1 MPTSKTYPKSS
12 KTFSTSGVVT
22 IIVTLLI
29 LLTAAL
35 LAGLFYLISVFE
47 YPGVERE
54 MEVED
59 DMVTIFFIPFVIV
72 LQIVVAVRVFKQRSD
87 FITISDDGV
96 TTKCAYRLWEKP
108 EKAEKQIQFFPWDEI
123 ERIGYTVIGEKKE
136 PVCLVI
142 HTIDDLYFGIP
153 LKFFRWKRIK
163 ERILLFEDCG
173 SFGDHDMFVESIA

>member
-1 MPTSKTYPKSS
+1 MTLT
-12 KTFSTSGVVT
+12 VA
-22 IIVTLLI
+22 LLI

-35 LAGLFYLISVFE
+35 FAGLFYLISVFE

-54 MEVED
+54 MEVTN
-59 DMVTIFFIPFVIV
+59 DMVTIFYIPLVIF
-72 LQIVVAVRVFKQRSD
+72 LLIVVVVRVFKQRSD

-96 TTKCAYRLWEKP
+96 TTKCAFPLWEKP
-108 EKAEKQIQFFPWDEI
+108 EKTERQIQFFPWNEI
-123 ERIGYTVIGEKKE
+123 ERIGYTVSGEKKE
-136 PVCLVI
+136 PVFLVI